1 MQLLSE
7 LTYPFHLTYN
17 IFPFFLVTSPLRSL
31 ITYVHGTVFNFTD
44 YKNFFGSFWSVT
56 FCKNVLYFD
65 ILT

>member
-31 ITYVHGTVFNFTD
+31 ITYVHGTVFLILLITKTSSD
-44 YKNFFGSFWSVT
+44 LFGVQPFPKM
-56 FCKNVLYFD
+56 FC
-65 ILT
+65 ILIF